1 MSFFLKLYFS
11 TVIIASMKECNLS
24 EKLSI
29 VSSVDDNEIILK
41 MGKAQRYWKITCF
54 SQDRLGYTSKTNNPK
69 IPVAYSPGSQHGGC
83 DPFGVK

>member
-29 VSSVDDNEIILK
+29 VSSVDDNEIKLKNGKSSEILE
-41 MGKAQRYWKITCF
+41 
-54 SQDRLGYTSKTNNPK
+54 NN
-69 IPVAYSPGSQHGGC
+69 IFQSG
-83 DPFGVK
+83 